1 MPEISTQKKEEEP
14 VEVIDNSKKI
24 KILIYVGIAI
34 LALLLLIIL
43 IALLFYY
50 FYPSSDNSYSNPQ
63 VISQSPMTTSSTSS
77 TSSITNLSSSTPQA
91 PITTSSISS
100 ITNSLSSKPNSFSSS
115 ILTSIP
121 ELTYVHRPAIN
132 PIINKQQMIQ
142 PPKIADNSY
151 NKKILSRN
159 KYMESLF
166 KNGGAA
172 GYIKR
177 FKRFCK

>member
-1 MPEISTQKKEEEP
+1 MPEISTEKKEEQP

-24 KILIYVGIAI
+24 KTLIYVGIVI

-43 IALLFYY
+43 IVLLFYY
-50 FYPSSDNSYSNPQ
+50 FYPSSENSYSKSE
-63 VISQSPMTTSSTSS
+63 VISQTPITTST

-121 ELTYVHRPAIN
+121 ELTYVQRPAIN
-132 PIINKQQMIQ
+132 QIINKQQITQ

>member
-1 MPEISTQKKEEEP
+1 MPEISTEKKEEQS

-24 KILIYVGIAI
+24 KTLIYVGIVI

-43 IALLFYY
+43 IVLLFYY
-50 FYPSSDNSYSNPQ
+50 FYPSSENSYSKSE
-63 VISQSPMTTSSTSS
+63 VITQTPITTSST
-77 TSSITNLSSSTPQA
+77 TNLSSSTPQA

-121 ELTYVHRPAIN
+121 ELTYVKRPVIN
-132 PIINKQQMIQ
+132 EIINKQQITQ